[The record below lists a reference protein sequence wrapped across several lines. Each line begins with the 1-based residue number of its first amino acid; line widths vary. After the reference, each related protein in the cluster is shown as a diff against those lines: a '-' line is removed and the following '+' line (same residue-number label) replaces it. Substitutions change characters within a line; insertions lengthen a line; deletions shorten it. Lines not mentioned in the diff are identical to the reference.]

1 MKILIDESLP
11 RYLKKILAGYDAKT
25 VQEMG
30 WGGIKNGP
38 LLALAES
45 HFDIFL
51 TADKNLRY
59 QQNLTGLRLVI
70 IVFPSNKLSV
80 VKTLDAEL
88 KSKIATATVGDYI
101 ELW

>member
-1 MKILIDESLP
+1 VKILIDESLP
-11 RYLKKILAGYDAKT
+11 RYLRRVLAGHEVQT

-30 WGGIKNGP
+30 WGGVKNGP

-45 HFDIFL
+45 AFDIFL

-59 QQNLTGLRLVI
+59 QQNLAGRRLVV

-80 VKTLDAEL
+80 VKTLEESL
-88 KSKIATATVGDYI
+88 KSRIAQTQAGDYI
-101 ELW
+101 EL